1 MSKEDRLRVEL
12 DSVASKDGIVDLLE
26 STTETMKKTAQGKKF
41 RIVLI
46 IRERETAGRV
56 Q

>member
-1 MSKEDRLRVEL
+1 MSNEDELRIEK
-12 DSVASKDGIVDLLE
+12 DSTTSKKGVLDLLE
-26 STTETMKKTAQGKKF
+26 STAETMKKAQGKKF

-46 IRERETAGRV
+46 IREMKRRR